1 MCYKCH
7 SITSK
12 VESAIFTIEIGQ
24 VQLYKCIVKSSIHEE
39 EEKVL
44 RTYISKIMLLYQI
57 LLEKKLDRCDETV
70 RLLEKLPRLFGNL
83 EVIEEAENSPPVM
96 K

>member
-24 VQLYKCIVKSSIHEE
+24 VQLYKCIVKSSPFMRKK
-39 EEKVL
+39 KVL
-44 RTYISKIMLLYQI
+44 RTYIESKIMLLYQI
-57 LLEKKLDRCDETV
+57 LLEKKIR
-70 RLLEKLPRLFGNL
+70 
-83 EVIEEAENSPPVM
+83 SM
-96 K
+96 